1 MNLLLQMPGS
11 GEFVLLFLGLLII
24 LIPGI
29 FFLLTLQKTLNTVSP
44 ENRRME
50 PSNVWFM
57 FIPLFNI
64 VWQFIV
70 VDKISQ
76 SISAECNMLHIPMTE
91 SKPTYNIGLAW
102 NICNI
107 LSFIPFAGFAALVTF
122 ILYWVKVSEFK
133 NLMIANKGNVM
144 LEDAE
149 RNIFHGD
156 KPHPSSF

>member
-1 MNLLLQMPGS
+1 MVSSVNIGAGFQ
-11 GEFVLLFLGLLII
+11 FLFLALF

-29 FFLLTLQKTLNTVSP
+29 FFLITLQNTLKGISP
-44 ENRRME
+44 ENRKM
-50 PSNVWFM
+50 PPANVWLM

-64 VWQFIV
+64 VWQFII

-76 SISAECNMLHIPMTE
+76 SLAAECARLNIPTKDP
-91 SKPTYNIGLAW
+91 KPTYNIGLAW

-107 LSFIPFAGFAALVTF
+107 LSFIPFVGLAALVMF

-133 NLMIANKGNVM
+133 TLMKANQHNYM
-144 LEDAE
+144 LDAE

-156 KPHPSSF
+156 KAF